1 MSSSR
6 SSSPRKRSRV
16 DDDLVLPDQSASVTA
31 ISELTDRTRLTHT
44 TRSHASSPGRPTSPV
59 RDVFNE
65 LRLSRPA
72 IYCKRPKGVYLP
84 ERALALRKHLTDGF
98 GSKVI
103 PMCFKSRL
111 FASDPEGTA
120 DIPDSAFDESDTQAA
135 PELAILWKQVDN
147 IFKEAE
153 ECEAYGQD
161 ESAWCMGVV
170 QPLLHCG
177 LRSSLMLQLKSVQSQ
192 AIDPMLLPQ
201 MPNKVRIN
209 RKADYALAFS
219 CRKED
224 ILSVY
229 EKVSLGGL
237 GYNLSQTTD
246 AFTKRVALFSG
257 IEVKQSNGGNT
268 EALAQ
273 LSIWLTAGLERI
285 KLLGELNG
293 EQFPVDQLQPMIG
306 WTVVGHDWHSYIAY
320 KAIHEGQ
327 DRVYVEGPIE
337 TLAVST
343 RSYYG
348 IFKLLGLINRV
359 KEFAERMVKQVPVTQ
374 LAPSLSSKSTK
385 VIKAILALIWPYPS
399 SVRESAVPL
408 AETDFRLRRSKS
420 QGRVQLN
427 GADAQAVA
435 RSGMGI
441 GDEVILALPG
451 EERLKM

>member
-1 MSSSR
+1 MPDGDVHHWLSGLPIDSDPSEAPQHLTPPQSHSPSKQKRKLNVSSSR
-6 SSSPRKRSRV
+6 SSSPRKRSRI
-16 DDDLVLPDQSASVTA
+16 DDDLILPDQSASVTA
-31 ISELTDRTRLTHT
+31 ISETHT
-44 TRSHASSPGRPTSPV
+44 TRSYASSPGRPTSPV
-59 RDVFNE
+59 RDVLNE

-72 IYCKRPKGVYLP
+72 IYWYDIYTKTVSPVSH
-84 ERALALRKHLTDGF
+84 EWVSQD
-98 GSKVI
+98 
-103 PMCFKSRL
+103 RL

-120 DIPDSAFDESDTQAA
+120 DIPDSAFDELDTQAP

-147 IFKEAE
+147 ICKEAE
-153 ECEAYGQD
+153 ECVEYGQD
-161 ESAWCMGVV
+161 ENAWCMGVV

-229 EKVSLGGL
+229 EKVSLGGH

-257 IEVKQSNGGNT
+257 LEVKQSNGGNT

-273 LSIWLTAGLERI
+273 LAIWLTAGLERT

-293 EQFPVDQLQPMIG
+293 EHFPVDQLQPMIG

-320 KAIHEGQ
+320 RALHEGQ

-348 IFKLLGLINRV
+348 IFKLLDLINRV
-359 KEFAERMVKQVPVTQ
+359 KEFAERVY
-374 LAPSLSSKSTK
+374 
-385 VIKAILALIWPYPS
+385 WPW
-399 SVRESAVPL
+399 
-408 AETDFRLRRSKS
+408 LR
-420 QGRVQLN
+420 
-427 GADAQAVA
+427 
-435 RSGMGI
+435 
-441 GDEVILALPG
+441 DEV
-451 EERLKM
+451 LKAML